1 MWPALLLDVVIA
13 LALLALLNSFAP
25 MQWLSAFFYAGLVLV
40 HVGVISLL
48 WPLRF
53 LGVHTRRIAGVVL
66 IAGVAVG
73 VAALLWPVTEP
84 DRPAGA
90 TLLDREMPAY
100 DFWEYH
106 ECDVAAP
113 AARVR
118 QAIDDVTF
126 EEIRGFR
133 TLMQIRSGFRAV
145 NAPTGLR
152 VLKTMT
158 TEGGG
163 FIPLAETPQETL
175 IGMGAKPWGGGGR
188 FAHTVEDYK
197 TYREPGA
204 VKVAFNLQVIDLGGG
219 HSRVTTETRVQGVD
233 AEGTRTMA
241 RYWRVIYPGSAL
253 IRKMWLYAIRDR
265 AERVG

>member
-25 MQWLSAFFYAGLVLV
+25 MQWPSAFFYAGLLLV
-40 HVGVISLL
+40 HVGVFSLL

-53 LGVHTRRIAGVVL
+53 LGIRSRRIAGITAATGLV
-66 IAGVAVG
+66 IGIG
-73 VAALLWPVTEP
+73 ALLWPVSEP
-84 DRPAGA
+84 GRLAGA
-90 TLLDREMPAY
+90 TLLDREMPHY
-100 DFWEYH
+100 DFFEYH
-106 ECDVAAP
+106 ECDVKAP

-118 QAIDDVTF
+118 AALDDVTF

-145 NAPTGLR
+145 NAPVGLR
-152 VLKTMT
+152 VLRTMT
-158 TEGGG
+158 TEAGG
-163 FIPLAETPQETL
+163 FVPLAETPQEVL
-175 IGMGAKPWGGGGR
+175 IGMAGKPWGGGGR
-188 FAHTVEDYK
+188 FARTVEDQ
-197 TYREPGA
+197 RDFQEPGA
-204 VKVAFNLQVIDLGGG
+204 VKIAFNIQVIDLGGG

-233 AEGTRTMA
+233 ADGRRTMA

-265 AERVG
+265 AQAAG